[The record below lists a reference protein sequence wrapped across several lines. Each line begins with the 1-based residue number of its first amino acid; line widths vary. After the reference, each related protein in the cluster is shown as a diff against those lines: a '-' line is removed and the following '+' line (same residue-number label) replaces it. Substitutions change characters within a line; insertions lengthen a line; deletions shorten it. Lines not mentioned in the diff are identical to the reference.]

1 MFCPGCVCNWSDPA
15 QTTEHPEPMSRVS
28 ARHWALLCAAV
39 GAALPPARPLR
50 RLLLAHLRYRA
61 AALHASE
68 EGKFARRAEQVCLH
82 ILYVLVV
89 SFIYRLASMLFF
101 NLFASSYYRFYDYF
115 NYYKKATI
123 IISFI
128 GIFNSSSRF
137 RNYVSEKIAVW
148 SDQRQQL

>member
-1 MFCPGCVCNWSDPA
+1 
-15 QTTEHPEPMSRVS
+15 MSRVS

-68 EGKFARRAEQVCLH
+68 EGKFARRAEQVWLH
-82 ILYVLVV
+82 ILYALVV
-89 SFIYRLASMLFF
+89 SFIYRLASMLFSD
-101 NLFASSYYRFYDYF
+101 LFASSYYRLYDYF
-115 NYYKKATI
+115 NHYKKSRI

-128 GIFNSSSRF
+128 WNSQFVQSLSKLRTYLKNSF
-137 RNYVSEKIAVW
+137 LVRSETIIVTT
-148 SDQRQQL
+148 Q